1 MIKKL
6 RKKTI
11 NIIKPHKEKYHALYW
26 QIAKSAA
33 AQSVAVNRQVGAA
46 IVTTTGIVAIGWN
59 GTPAGLDNS
68 CEYSVIGA
76 GNVPRLKTK
85 PEVIHAEINAINK
98 LVKSKLTTVGSILFT
113 TTAPCMNC
121 AKSIETAGIS
131 HVYYIYDFHG
141 NVGIDFLISMGVI
154 TEKYLKNKPSD
165 INLEGITHE

>member
-85 PEVIHAEINAINK
+85 PEVIE
-98 LVKSKLTTVGSILFT
+98 SILFT